1 MGHKASVCGPGW
13 ARKKGARREDDE
25 GEGEADSRR
34 AERSGPPPLASR
46 AATVSAEAFPDARAL
61 LQKHGLYAKKSFG
74 QNFLTSERA
83 FRAIVDAT
91 VRQDDDWIV
100 EIGAGLGTLT
110 ARLAE
115 RVPEGKV
122 IALER
127 DRDMVG
133 VLRAELGTVE
143 NVQIEEVDAMRYD
156 LQMVARWRG
165 DSISVCGNLPY
176 HIAAPLIFRTLASRQ
191 VVHRAVFMV
200 QREMADRIVAAPGS
214 KAYGAMGVMVRTYA
228 DVSMVT
234 KVSAGSFVPPP
245 KVESAVIRLVPL
257 ANGAPRV
264 PLEDPARYRAVVQAA
279 FGQRRKTLRNAL
291 RARFEAEAVDAALVA
306 AGVDG
311 GRRGETL
318 SIQELAAIG
327 NALPG
332 ESVLPGGPLL
342 GDGLQEAGAEESA
355 EKADG
360 EKEHHGEE
368 REDA

>member
-1 MGHKASVCGPGW
+1 MGHKASVCSPSW
-13 ARKKGARREDDE
+13 TRKKG
-25 GEGEADSRR
+25 SRR
-34 AERSGPPPLASR
+34 DEEDGAARSERPDRGPREHGLR
-46 AATVSAEAFPDARAL
+46 GAATSGAGAGGVSGEPFPDARAL

-100 EIGAGLGTLT
+100 EIGSGLGTLT

-133 VLRAELGTVE
+133 VLRAELGNVE

-156 LQMVARWRG
+156 LQMVGRWRG
-165 DSISVCGNLPY
+165 DSIAVCGNLPY
-176 HIAAPLIFRTLASRQ
+176 HIAAPLIFRTLAARK

-200 QREMADRIVAAPGS
+200 QREMADRIVAPPGS
-214 KAYGAMGVMVRTYA
+214 KAYGALGVMVRTYA

-257 ANGAPRV
+257 PGGAPRV
-264 PLEDPARYRAVVQAA
+264 PLADPARYRAVVQAA

-291 RARFEAEAVDAALVA
+291 RARFEAAAVDAAL
-306 AGVDG
+306 AGCNLDG

-318 SIQELAAIG
+318 SIEELAAIG
-327 NALPG
+327 NALPA
-332 ESVLPGGPLL
+332 ESVLPGGPPL
-342 GDGLQEAGAEESA
+342 GDGLQESGAGEGGAGES
-355 EKADG
+355 G
-360 EKEHHGEE
+360 EAG
-368 REDA
+368 EDA